1 MGEHLKSEMFISWFK
16 SIERMICDAR
26 HNIIKR
32 PSKNNTN
39 KNWNWNYYTLR
50 VLYEG

>member
-1 MGEHLKSEMFISWFK
+1 MYAQFMGEHLKSEMFISWFK

-39 KNWNWNYYTLR
+39 KNGIGISIL
-50 VLYEG
+50 